1 MAAARELKTMLKAYT
16 QRIRSADFTFP
27 PFLEF
32 AQKFAERYSHERP
45 ALRVFRKN
53 APLALTAE
61 LESLTRAGGCS
72 LTYTGGRINTVS
84 YSGYYSDVIQKA
96 FKEMEDDQERP
107 FPNESSLSLV
117 IPRDLIRPV
126 EVKEEFVSLLHDRD
140 PENPQIYRLNF
151 PEGVDGFVI
160 TSNLISLKL
169 LEYTVHKIKG
179 YLNTERNADYMRNK
193 LRGVFRQRD
202 RALKDALKNVQTL
215 SRQAIESVRK
225 PTDFSFQFWT
235 HLATSII
242 GEYRG
247 KKDKLP
253 KEHGYCQAAYMIG
266 FYNIYYKGV
275 CQRERD
281 SKTALNNVYTRMK
294 KAPYVFTFS
303 EIREFKDTHG
313 VPFSK
318 RYSLQDLTRF
328 LEDKTTSLTGEQS
341 LPEIIRVKAN
351 DRKDY
356 FISRDTYIPL
366 LLKKIDEDG
375 MHYRAVYIEEWTT
388 KLNQYRKTSTMMS
401 DADFLD
407 DITERVAKDD
417 PLLSSMLRHEIIYLL
432 KVESKLGYD
441 IAPDVERLFHSS
453 GKSLIP
459 LNEVLKLCRK
469 ELLAAAKKHLPFW
482 KTDPLVKSL
491 VLFLRGILGFGHKSK
506 TAKKYRV
513 SSSESKRSTEKI
525 YHDLPSAS
533 NSPGGDKILRSE
545 ERSLFAAAGE
555 KSSGGTS
562 ASQLTRY
569 RNAISSLQQQ
579 FVDPGKGVGKTLDEL
594 AKRWNPLYDDKAK
607 ADLVEDVNSMVRDF
621 IRKLKKG
628 FLVKPPDVNRIR
640 NMADQLAGNQAF
652 EKIKR
657 KDDFK
662 KYIEIYMIKTLGT
675 R

>member
-1 MAAARELKTMLKAYT
+1 MAAARELKTILKAYT
-16 QRIRSADFTFP
+16 QRIRSSDFTFP
-27 PFLEF
+27 PLLEF
-32 AQKFAERYSHERP
+32 AQKFAERYSHEKP
-45 ALRVFRKN
+45 AFRVFLEN
-53 APLALTAE
+53 TPLALTAE
-61 LESLTRAGGCS
+61 LESLARAEGCS
-72 LTYTGGRINTVS
+72 LTYAGGRINTIS
-84 YSGYYSDVIQKA
+84 YFEYYSDVIQKA

-107 FPNESSLSLV
+107 FPTESSLRLV

-126 EVKEEFVSLLHDRD
+126 DVKEEFVSLLHDREPD
-140 PENPQIYRLNF
+140 NPLIFRLNF
-151 PEGVDGFVI
+151 PEGVDGFVV
-160 TSNLISLKL
+160 TSNLISRNL
-169 LEYTVHKIKG
+169 LEYTVYKIKG

-193 LRGVFRQRD
+193 LRGVFRQRE

-215 SRQAIESVRK
+215 SRQAIESIYK

-253 KEHGYCQAAYMIG
+253 KEHGYCQAAYLIG
-266 FYNIYYKGV
+266 YYNIFYKGV

-281 SKTALNNVYTRMK
+281 SKTALNNVFTQMK

-303 EIREFKDTHG
+303 EIREFKDIHG
-313 VPFSK
+313 IPFSK
-318 RYSLQDLTRF
+318 KYSLQDLTHF
-328 LEDKTTSLTGEQS
+328 LEDKTTNLTGEQS

-375 MHYRAVYIEEWTT
+375 IHYWAVYIEEWTT
-388 KLNQYRKTSTMMS
+388 KLNQYRQTSTMMS
-401 DADFLD
+401 DTDFLD
-407 DITERVAKDD
+407 DITERVAKED

-441 IAPDVERLFHSS
+441 MAPDVERLFHSS

-459 LNEVLKLCRK
+459 LNEVLKLYRK
-469 ELLAAAKKHLPFW
+469 ELLAAARKHLPFW
-482 KTDPLVKSL
+482 KTNPLIKSL
-491 VLFLRGILGFGHKSK
+491 TLFLRGILGFGRKSK
-506 TAKKYRV
+506 TTGKYQV
-513 SSSESKRSTEKI
+513 SSSESERSTEKN
-525 YHDLPSAS
+525 YQDLPSAS
-533 NSPGGDKILRSE
+533 NSLVGDKILRSKG
-545 ERSLFAAAGE
+545 RSLSAAAG
-555 KSSGGTS
+555 KKGSGGMS

-569 RNAISSLQQQ
+569 RNAISSLRQQ
-579 FVDPGKGVGKTLDEL
+579 FVDPGKGVEKTLDEL
-594 AKRWNPLYDDKAK
+594 AKRWNPLYDDQAK

-628 FLVKPPDVNRIR
+628 FLIKPPDVNRIR
-640 NMADQLAGNQAF
+640 NMADHLAGNQAF